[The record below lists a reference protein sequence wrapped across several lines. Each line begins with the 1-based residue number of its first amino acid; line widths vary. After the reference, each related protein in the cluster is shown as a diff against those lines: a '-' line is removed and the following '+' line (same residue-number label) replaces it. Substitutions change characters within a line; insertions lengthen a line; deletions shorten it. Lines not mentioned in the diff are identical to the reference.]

1 MARIAKRIS
10 GAYARRMARWFGR
23 RSFVVPADRPIIS
36 FTFDDFPRSSLA
48 AGGAMLEQ
56 AGFAATYYT
65 ATGLA
70 GTTIATGEMFTLDDI
85 PRALAAGHE
94 IGCHTCEHCPAW
106 ETPPR
111 EYLASVGRNLRAL
124 APLLGPGG
132 AQSHSFPISYPRPRA
147 KTRLGKIF
155 RACRGGGQGINLG
168 PADLN
173 CLDSFFLEQCGE
185 NSAAIDRI
193 VGATVERGGWLI
205 FSTHDVADQP
215 TPYGCSPDFFARV
228 VRRAAAS
235 GAQVLPV
242 AKALDA
248 LGAPPAPSP

>member
-1 MARIAKRIS
+1 MARFTTRVK
-10 GAYARRMARWFGR
+10 GAYARRLARWFGR
-23 RSFVVPADRPIIS
+23 RTFVVPADRPVIS

-48 AGGAMLEQ
+48 TGGATLEQ

-65 ATGLA
+65 AFGLA
-70 GTTIATGEMFTLDDI
+70 GTRIATGEMFTLDDL

-132 AQSHSFPISYPRPRA
+132 AQSHSFPISYPRPAA
-147 KTRLGKIF
+147 KARLGKIF
-155 RACRGGGQGINLG
+155 RACRGGGQGLNRG
-168 PADLN
+168 ATDLN
-173 CLDSFFLEQCGE
+173 YVNSVFLEQCGGKLDV
-185 NSAAIDRI
+185 IDRLI
-193 VGATVERGGWLI
+193 GALAAQGGWLV
-205 FSTHDVADQP
+205 FSTHDVAENH
-215 TPYGCSPDFFARV
+215 TAFGCSPAFFAQV

-242 AKALDA
+242 AKALDV
-248 LGAPPAPSP
+248 LGAPPPP